1 MLVFG
6 IRLPSFFVVGDLL
19 LLLLSLSM
27 VQAHISPKRK
37 TPEKDKVERP
47 IGGVTFGR
55 PPLADLETIT
65 HVIFAA
71 NATPGGIA
79 HQTMSAL
86 FAISAWLSVRLTLAL
101 FAQKISATDI
111 QIHHVTRLMVLI
123 IAGIQIGMMVSGP
136 SMLFP
141 GGLFG

>member
-1 MLVFG
+1 V
-6 IRLPSFFVVGDLL
+6 
-19 LLLLSLSM
+19 
-27 VQAHISPKRK
+27 ASP
-37 TPEKDKVERP
+37 
-47 IGGVTFGR
+47 FGR
-55 PPLADLETIT
+55 QLFADLGEIT
-65 HVIFAA
+65 HVIVAA
-71 NATPGGIA
+71 NATPGGIE

-86 FAISAWLSVRLTLAL
+86 FATSDWLSVRLTLA

-141 GGLFG
+141 GAVRMIVRRQ